1 MQNSVYH
8 DTASHFLFNDISNP
22 SGREDKNW
30 LKCEGDFFPYRAS
43 AASKALFGTPN
54 CISNVYA
61 RKKSSSATRQSRS
74 TCLLCILNDNINSIN
89 RDYFPVKNSLKL
101 QNRINEQKGK

>member
-30 LKCEGDFFPYRAS
+30 LKCEGDFFFHIELQQHQKPFL
-43 AASKALFGTPN
+43 ALQ
-54 CISNVYA
+54 IA
-61 RKKSSSATRQSRS
+61 
-74 TCLLCILNDNINSIN
+74 
-89 RDYFPVKNSLKL
+89 
-101 QNRINEQKGK
+101 

>member
-1 MQNSVYH
+1 MQNSLYH

-30 LKCEGDFFPYRAS
+30 LKCEGDFFSPYRAS

-61 RKKSSSATRQSRS
+61 RKKAA
-74 TCLLCILNDNINSIN
+74 
-89 RDYFPVKNSLKL
+89 L
-101 QNRINEQKGK
+101 QRGRAEALAFFAY

>member
-30 LKCEGDFFPYRAS
+30 LKCEGDFFSIYIAS
-43 AASKALFGTPN
+43 AVASKALFGTPN

-61 RKKSSSATRQSRS
+61 RKKAA
-74 TCLLCILNDNINSIN
+74 
-89 RDYFPVKNSLKL
+89 L
-101 QNRINEQKGK
+101 QRGRAEALAFFAY